1 MHTHIR
7 MHIAHIHAISYT
19 RTPYCTSHAHAHHDA
34 RTLHIPAVG
43 ADREGASDM
52 VGPMVMVG
60 GAVRV
65 GLTVGGW
72 VRVGLIVGG
81 REGEPLGPIVLGAG
95 DVGLGMIDK
104 KGGGS
109 SG

>member
-1 MHTHIR
+1 
-7 MHIAHIHAISYT
+7 
-19 RTPYCTSHAHAHHDA
+19 
-34 RTLHIPAVG
+34 
-43 ADREGASDM
+43 
-52 VGPMVMVG
+52 MVMVG

-104 KGGGS
+104 
-109 SG
+109 

>member
-1 MHTHIR
+1 
-7 MHIAHIHAISYT
+7 
-19 RTPYCTSHAHAHHDA
+19 
-34 RTLHIPAVG
+34 
-43 ADREGASDM
+43 M

-81 REGEPLGPIVLGAG
+81 REGVPLGPIVLGAG

-104 KGGGS
+104 KEGGS
-109 SG
+109 SGEYKGLMDLLKQLLELRLRCKSTL